1 MPVCDIVATLWCI
14 LYCGIWAVMYISHM
28 WKMFSWCRAVI
39 TNSVVAQ
46 LCGWRKQLHMH
57 LFAGIY
63 WRYLLHAYQW
73 VFITA
78 LWKWS
83 HLCRKCE
90 YNCYLHW
97 CQLKHKGN
105 KNGCLLFLGC
115 IACRECKDAAYCCR
129 WSMVWLLNITM
140 SCTKTAESI
149 EMQFRMST
157 WVGQKTCIKWG
168 PPAMLPFI
176 QILGPF
182 VF

>member
-1 MPVCDIVATLWCI
+1 
-14 LYCGIWAVMYISHM
+14 MYISHM

-78 LWKWS
+78 LWKWR

-97 CQLKHKGN
+97 CQLRHKGN
-105 KNGCLLFLGC
+105 NNGCLLFLGC
-115 IACRECKDAAYCCR
+115 IACRECKDAACCCR
-129 WSMVWLLNITM
+129 WSMVCVSAWLLNITM